1 MDITNTNI
9 IKDHRGFKLINP
21 RKIDLSKYVIYK
33 FTNIDNGKVY
43 IGKSINISKRLKGH
57 SIYRE
62 DKYSYFSNA
71 IKRNGKKKFVCEFL
85 VDCCDEET
93 LLKAE
98 KYFIAYYKSNQR
110 KFGYNL
116 TDGGDGV
123 SPNKETRKKMKK
135 IANENKK
142 VGEQSMFYK
151 KLTQEE
157 TDFIIK
163 NYSELKL
170 SLSELRD
177 LFFKKFNK
185 HYYIKKFYDTL
196 KKNNIQVRSRE
207 EQFSINVKGKTV
219 DQISEKAAAANQKRF
234 VVFEGKIKDFV
245 LDARLNQKLSLQE
258 ISKQLRS
265 KFNFI
270 ASERV
275 IRQNLKTLNA
285 FKDIRDAWNKRM
297 SKAHKG
303 KKLSQETKDKLSK
316 SISDLHKTN
325 SEYHKKVIANLN

>member
-1 MDITNTNI
+1 MKYYVYKTTN
-9 IKDHRGFKLINP
+9 KL
-21 RKIDLSKYVIYK
+21 
-33 FTNIDNGKVY
+33 NGKIY
-43 IGKSINISKRLKGH
+43 IGKTIDFQKRLKGH
-57 SIYRE
+57 TKYRE

-85 VDCCDEET
+85 VDCHDEET

-98 KYFIAYYKSNQR
+98 KYFIAYYRSNER

-123 SPNKETRKKMKK
+123 MPNKETRKKMKIK
-135 IANENKK
+135 ANENKK
-142 VGEQSMFYK
+142 VGEQNQFYK

-157 TDFIIK
+157 IEFIIK
-163 NYSELKL
+163 SYSELKL
-170 SLSELRD
+170 SLGQLRD

-185 HYYIKKFYDTL
+185 LYYRKKFYDTL
-196 KKNNIQVRSRE
+196 RKNNIQIRSRE
-207 EQFSINVKGKTV
+207 EQTTINIKGKTV

-245 LDARLNQKLSLQE
+245 LDARLKQKLSLKT
-258 ISKQLRS
+258 ISDLLRS

-270 ASERV
+270 ASEKV

-285 FKDIRDAWNKRM
+285 FENIRDSWSQRI
-297 SKAHKG
+297 SKSHYG
-303 KKLSQETKDKLSK
+303 KKLTQETKNKLSIA
-316 SISDLHKTN
+316 ISNKHKTDIK
-325 SEYHKKVIANLN
+325 YHKKAIANLNKKEI